1 MGAVVAFAFV
11 VYTLFHCIMSPAA
24 KVRSLPK
31 GVWILAIIVL
41 PVIGAALWYWLGMPK
56 AAAGPAAPR
65 RGMGPDDDADFLR
78 QLNIRRQQQQR
89 AAALAKREEELKR
102 REAEFKRGDTAG
114 DTAPDQKHDD
124 DANSGKDDSGA

>member
-11 VYTLFHCIMSPAA
+11 VYTLFHCVMTPAA

-41 PVIGAALWYWLGMPK
+41 PVIGAGLWYWLGMPK
-56 AAAGPAAPR
+56 AAAGSASPR

-89 AAALAKREEELKR
+89 AEELAKREEELKR

-124 DANSGKDDSGA
+124 DAATGKDDSGA

>member
-41 PVIGAALWYWLGMPK
+41 PVIGAGLWYWLGAPK

-89 AAALAKREEELKR
+89 AAELAKREEELKR
-102 REAEFKRGDTAG
+102 REAEFKRG

>member
-11 VYTLFHCIMSPAA
+11 VYTLFHCIMTPAA

-56 AAAGPAAPR
+56 ATAGPAAPR
-65 RGMGPDDDADFLR
+65 RGMGPDDDAEFLR
-78 QLNIRRQQQQR
+78 QLNIRRQQQKR
-89 AAALAKREEELKR
+89 AEELAAREAELKR
-102 REAEFKRGDTAG
+102 RESEFKRGDQATG
-114 DTAPDQKHDD
+114 EKTDD
-124 DANSGKDDSGA
+124 DAASGKDESGA